1 MQFQIALR
9 VAALFSLHPT
19 LPSHPQGGPACLPR
33 VGTPAAWPP
42 GGHLACS
49 LCPHSFLPPRGGELP
64 SLCLRTPGGAA
75 WDQVVG
81 LSLGGLRQH
90 MFRVWAQLCAG
101 PVLTCRCLSAPVG
114 AVCTGW
120 GRKAR
125 GHPTGLCSA
134 AQYPPPPPSE
144 LEPALLVVDSVWML
158 GAGLLRKFLCVLHT
172 GVHVYR
178 FPHAL
183 SPAWPLWLWAVPVS
197 ALPRSVNALGTGY
210 TVSLALGYPGAARP
224 SSGSLAVLPLRPW
237 GCCPV
242 QAAAGAGPSPACL
255 S

>member
-1 MQFQIALR
+1 
-9 VAALFSLHPT
+9 
-19 LPSHPQGGPACLPR
+19 
-33 VGTPAAWPP
+33 
-42 GGHLACS
+42 
-49 LCPHSFLPPRGGELP
+49 
-64 SLCLRTPGGAA
+64 
-75 WDQVVG
+75 
-81 LSLGGLRQH
+81 

-101 PVLTCRCLSAPVG
+101 PVLTCRRLSAPVG

-134 AQYPPPPPSE
+134 AQYPPSPPSE

-172 GVHVYR
+172 GVHVHR

-210 TVSLALGYPGAARP
+210 TVSLALATQALRGRP
-224 SSGSLAVLPLRPW
+224 LGLWLSCRWRPW